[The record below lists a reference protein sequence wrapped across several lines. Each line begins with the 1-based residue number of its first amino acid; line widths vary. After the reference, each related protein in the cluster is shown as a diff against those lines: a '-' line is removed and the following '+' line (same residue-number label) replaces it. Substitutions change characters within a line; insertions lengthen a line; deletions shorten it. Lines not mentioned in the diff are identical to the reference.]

1 MNSNIYFEIK
11 NFNHSKNRVTIPARI
26 RRKLGINT
34 YRNKKPPK
42 NLNAPIL
49 FLNVNGE
56 KFISPVYLYRGQIT
70 IRKSAI
76 KYQNLSNGIR
86 VGVVQIKSLD
96 EGMQRRDEKIVER
109 NGAKVIDLLAAI
121 PQYTVTHKRNY
132 PIIIFETANNLLMI
146 SYRTRS
152 GSPEA
157 IALPRYLR
165 LDRLT
170 CQIFGLYL
178 TDGSNAKGSHA
189 LGLTN
194 NDPTI
199 LRHFLNF
206 FEKRFGIPR
215 NMFKAKITANQIL
228 HAGKNDELTDFWS
241 RELDLTKQQFQ
252 KTTLGKTA
260 TAQRGAVSL
269 TVDRRVLKE
278 VFTGI
283 IYQVQNELFSD
294 YHSSSWILQGVMA
307 GDGFPQMDG
316 SVVRRV
322 VISATEAR
330 KIEIYKKLL
339 QRLEIS
345 FKWRKDRGIDI
356 VGIENL
362 RKLSHLDVFCLHQS
376 RNERFTKGFSRF
388 FS

>member
-1 MNSNIYFEIK
+1 MNSNIYFDVK
-11 NFNHSKNRVTIPARI
+11 NFNHFKSRVTIPAQV
-26 RRKLGINT
+26 RRKLDINI
-34 YRNKKPPK
+34 YRDKKPPK

-49 FLNVNGE
+49 LLHVDGE

-76 KYQNLSNGIR
+76 KYQNLSNSLH
-86 VGVVQIKSLD
+86 VGVVQIKSLN
-96 EGMQRRDEKIVER
+96 ESMQRGEEKIVER

-121 PQYTVTHKRNY
+121 PQYTVTHKRKY
-132 PIIIFETANNLLMI
+132 PIVIFEIANNLLMI

-206 FEKRFGIPR
+206 FKKRFGIPR

-228 HAGKNDELTDFWS
+228 HAGKNNELIDFWS
-241 RELDLTKQQFQ
+241 RELGLIKQQFQ
-252 KTTLGKTA
+252 KTTFGKTA
-260 TAQRGAVSL
+260 TAKHGAVSL

-278 VFTGI
+278 VFAGI
-283 IYQVQNELFSD
+283 IYHVQNELFSD
-294 YHSSSWILQGVMA
+294 YHLSSWILQGVMA

-330 KIEIYKKLL
+330 KIKIYKKLL

-356 VGIENL
+356 TGIENL
-362 RKLSHLDVFCLHQS
+362 RKLSHLDVFCLHQN
-376 RNERFTKGFSRF
+376 RNERFTRGFSRF